1 VIYLPVL
8 QEGIAPVKSS
18 KKKRAKGGKRGK
30 REPKVYRY
38 EFPRNGAKWYS
49 KKTGTVVARS
59 VAEAK
64 KVLVKRGLLHPTES
78 EVTEF
83 TVVTS

>member
-1 VIYLPVL
+1 MN
-8 QEGIAPVKSS
+8 SS
-18 KKKRAKGGKRGK
+18 KRKRAKQSR

-38 EFPRNGAKWYS
+38 EFPKNGAEWYS

-64 KVLVKRGLLHPTES
+64 RTLVKRGLLHPTES